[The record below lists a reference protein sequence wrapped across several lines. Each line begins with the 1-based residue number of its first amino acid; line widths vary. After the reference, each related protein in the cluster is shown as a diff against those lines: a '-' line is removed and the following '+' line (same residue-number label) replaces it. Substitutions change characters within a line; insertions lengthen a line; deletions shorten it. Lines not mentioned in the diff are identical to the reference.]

1 MLQSINCKYFH
12 LLVNGIKYDITVI
25 NIPPTTIVIFTT
37 ENNEVHIMYRNINV
51 NVIEMFFVLIT

>member
-25 NIPPTTIVIFTT
+25 NILPGTT
-37 ENNEVHIMYRNINV
+37 NNNSYIYN
-51 NVIEMFFVLIT
+51 